1 MAPST
6 IVVCERSDEIALS
19 STFQAAG
26 HTVERA
32 TDGYRAIELTER
44 TKPDAIFIQLG
55 VDGPAG
61 PELLR
66 RIRVISSQARVVFIL
81 EPGGGAV
88 SAADLLRGGADGVLS
103 PEPDTDALYRALDGV
118 LSGGC
123 VLSPVVARE
132 LLEPFAQASHRERE
146 WARSLADSA
155 RQAEELASTKAEF
168 LSNVSHE
175 LRTPLTIIKGV
186 AQAVGR
192 FGAATEDEAAMLAKL
207 EEAAT
212 KLTRMVENL
221 LMLAEMERGE
231 FQLNVDACDMVALV
245 REATEDT
252 AGRYPKVTLDLRVP
266 VAIPARADADRI
278 REVIRQLV
286 DNGCRYSQEGGV
298 VTVQA
303 KRAVEGIVVSVN
315 DQGKGVDR
323 RVVAAAFGEA
333 FTPGEQVLTKEKAGL
348 GMGLNLARNLVALH
362 GGILSAEPL
371 PGGGSK
377 VSFVIPA
384 EPHTQKPHPPAP
396 QEQPLP
402 AQVQAPTPQEST
414 LTQPSAAP
422 AQESPPE
429 IAVQP
434 DEQDT
439 LAQLRELQRRL
450 AQIEERAQQQS

>member
-1 MAPST
+1 MAS
-6 IVVCERSDEIALS
+6 IVVCERSEEIALS
-19 STFQAAG
+19 SSFQAAG
-26 HTVERA
+26 HMVERA
-32 TDGYRAIELTER
+32 TDGYRVIELAER
-44 TKPDAIFIQLG
+44 TKPDAIFVQLG

-66 RIRVISSQARVVFIL
+66 RIRVVSTQIRVVCIL
-81 EPGGGAV
+81 EPASGTV
-88 SAADLLRGGADGVLS
+88 SAADLLRAGADGVLS
-103 PEPDTDALYRALDGV
+103 AQPGTEALYWALEGV

-123 VLSPVVARE
+123 VLSPEVARE
-132 LLEPFAQASHRERE
+132 LLEPFAQASHREKE
-146 WARSLADSA
+146 WARSLAESA
-155 RQAEELASTKAEF
+155 RQTEELASTKAEF

-186 AQAVGR
+186 AQAVGK
-192 FGAATEDEAAMLAKL
+192 FGAASEDEAAMLGKL

-231 FQLNVDACDMVALV
+231 FQLNVDACDMAALV
-245 REATEDT
+245 REAAED
-252 AGRYPKVTLDLRVP
+252 AASRYPKVNVDLRLP
-266 VAIPARADADRI
+266 VSIPARADADRI
-278 REVIRQLV
+278 REVIRQIV
-286 DNGCRYSQEGGV
+286 DNGCRYSEEGGAV
-298 VTVQA
+298 LVQA

-333 FTPGEQVLTKEKAGL
+333 FSPGEKVLTKEKAGL

-377 VSFVIPA
+377 VSFVIPPDPQA
-384 EPHTQKPHPPAP
+384 QTTAP
-396 QEQPLP
+396 QAASQQPE
-402 AQVQAPTPQEST
+402 VRQE
-414 LTQPSAAP
+414 
-422 AQESPPE
+422 PE
-429 IAVQP
+429 PVQP
-434 DEQDT
+434 DAGAAEEPQQKEISIDADEGDT

>member
-1 MAPST
+1 MSPST
-6 IVVCERSDEIALS
+6 IVVCERSEEIALS
-19 STFQAAG
+19 SSFQAAG

-32 TDGYRAIELTER
+32 TDGYRAIELAER

-66 RIRVISSQARVVFIL
+66 RIRVVSTQIRVVCIL
-81 EPGGGAV
+81 EPASGTV
-88 SAADLLRGGADGVLS
+88 SAADLLRAGADGVLS
-103 PEPDTDALYRALDGV
+103 AQPGTEALYWALDGV
-118 LSGGC
+118 LAGGC
-123 VLSPVVARE
+123 VLSPEVARE
-132 LLEPFAQASHRERE
+132 LLEPFAQASHREKE
-146 WARSLADSA
+146 WARSLAESA
-155 RQAEELASTKAEF
+155 RHAEELASTKAEF

-186 AQAVGR
+186 AQAVGK
-192 FGAATEDEAAMLAKL
+192 FGAASEDEAAMLAKL

-245 REATEDT
+245 REASED
-252 AGRYPKVTLDLRVP
+252 AAAKYPKVTVDLRLP
-266 VAIPARADADRI
+266 VSIPARADADRF
-278 REVIRQLV
+278 REVIRQIV
-286 DNGCRYSQEGGV
+286 DNGCRYSEEGGT

-303 KRAVEGIVVSVN
+303 KRAVEGVVVSVN

-333 FTPGEQVLTKEKAGL
+333 FSPGEKVLTKERAGL
-348 GMGLNLARNLVALH
+348 GMGLNLARNLIALH

-384 EPHTQKPHPPAP
+384 EPQTQA
-396 QEQPLP
+396 
-402 AQVQAPTPQEST
+402 A
-414 LTQPSAAP
+414 AAP
-422 AQESPPE
+422 AAPQHPEVRQEPE
-429 IAVQP
+429 PAQTGAGATEEPTQKEISIDA
-434 DEQDT
+434 DEGDT

-450 AQIEERAQQQS
+450 AQIEERAQQS

>member
-1 MAPST
+1 MNPST
-6 IVVCERSDEIALS
+6 IVVCERSEEIALS
-19 STFQAAG
+19 SSFQAAG

-32 TDGYRAIELTER
+32 TDGYRVIELAER
-44 TKPDAIFIQLG
+44 TKPDAIFVQLG

-66 RIRVISSQARVVFIL
+66 RIRVVSPQIRVVCIL
-81 EPGGGAV
+81 EPESGTV
-88 SAADLLRGGADGVLS
+88 SAADLLRASADGVLS
-103 PEPDTDALYRALDGV
+103 AQPGTETLYWALDGV

-123 VLSPVVARE
+123 VLSPEVARE
-132 LLEPFAQASHRERE
+132 LLEPFAQASHREKE
-146 WARSLADSA
+146 WARSLAESA
-155 RQAEELASTKAEF
+155 RQTEELASTKAEF

-186 AQAVGR
+186 AQAVGK

-245 REATEDT
+245 REAADD
-252 AGRYPKVTLDLRVP
+252 AAARYPKVNVDLRLP
-266 VAIPARADADRI
+266 VSIPARADADRI
-278 REVIRQLV
+278 REVIRQIV
-286 DNGCRYSQEGGV
+286 DNGCRYSEEGGT

-333 FTPGEQVLTKEKAGL
+333 FSPGEQVLTKERAGL

-377 VSFVIPA
+377 VSFVIP
-384 EPHTQKPHPPAP
+384 PDP
-396 QEQPLP
+396 Q
-402 AQVQAPTPQEST
+402 AQTA
-414 LTQPSAAP
+414 AAP
-422 AQESPPE
+422 AAPE
-429 IAVQP
+429 QPEVRKEPEPAQP
-434 DEQDT
+434 DAGAAEEPSQKEISIDADEGDT

>member
-1 MAPST
+1 MSPST
-6 IVVCERSDEIALS
+6 IVVCERSEEIALS
-19 STFQAAG
+19 SSFQAAG

-32 TDGYRAIELTER
+32 TDGYRVIELAER
-44 TKPDAIFIQLG
+44 TKPDAIFVQLG

-66 RIRVISSQARVVFIL
+66 RIRVVSTQIRVVCIL
-81 EPGGGAV
+81 EPASGTV
-88 SAADLLRGGADGVLS
+88 SAADLLRAGADGVLS
-103 PEPDTDALYRALDGV
+103 AQPGTEALYWALDGV

-123 VLSPVVARE
+123 VLSPEVARE
-132 LLEPFAQASHRERE
+132 LLEPFAQASHREKE
-146 WARSLADSA
+146 WARSLAESA

-186 AQAVGR
+186 AQAVGK
-192 FGAATEDEAAMLAKL
+192 FGAASEDEAAMLAKL

-245 REATEDT
+245 REAADD
-252 AGRYPKVTLDLRVP
+252 AAARYPKVNVDLRLP
-266 VAIPARADADRI
+266 VSIPARADADRI
-278 REVIRQLV
+278 REVIRQIV
-286 DNGCRYSQEGGV
+286 DNGCRYSEEGGTV
-298 VTVQA
+298 LVQA
-303 KRAVEGIVVSVN
+303 KRAVEGIVVSIN

-333 FTPGEQVLTKEKAGL
+333 FSPGEQVLTKEKAGL

-377 VSFVIPA
+377 VSFVIPPDPQA
-384 EPHTQKPHPPAP
+384 QTAAAQAAP
-396 QEQPLP
+396 QQPEVRQEPEP
-402 AQVQAPTPQEST
+402 AQPSVGEAEETPQK
-414 LTQPSAAP
+414 
-422 AQESPPE
+422 E
-429 IAVQP
+429 ISIDA
-434 DEQDT
+434 DEGDT

>member
-1 MAPST
+1 MSLST
-6 IVVCERSDEIALS
+6 LVVCERPEESALS
-19 STFQAAG
+19 TVFAEAG

-32 TDGYRAIELTER
+32 TDGYRVIELAER
-44 TKPDAIFIQLG
+44 SKPAAIFVQLG
-55 VDGPAG
+55 VDGPAA

-66 RIRVISSQARVVFIL
+66 RVRGISAEIRVVCILDPGSVV
-81 EPGGGAV
+81 V
-88 SAADLLRGGADGVLS
+88 SPADLLRAGADGVLS
-103 PEPDTDALYRALDGV
+103 SNSDSEALRSALDGV
-118 LSGGC
+118 LAGGC
-123 VLSPVVARE
+123 VLSPGVARE

-186 AQAVGR
+186 SQVVGK
-192 FGAATEDEAAMLAKL
+192 FGGASDEVAGMLAKL
-207 EEAAT
+207 EDAAT

-221 LMLAEMERGE
+221 LTLAELERGE
-231 FQLNVDACDMVALV
+231 FQLNVEACDVAALV

-252 AGRYPKVTLDLRVP
+252 AVRYPKVNLDVRLP
-266 VAIPARADADRI
+266 VSIPARADADRI
-278 REVIRQLV
+278 REVIRQIV
-286 DNGCRYSQEGGV
+286 DNGCRYSEDGGT

-315 DQGKGVDR
+315 DHGKGVDR

-333 FTPGEQVLTKEKAGL
+333 FSPGEKVLTKERAGL
-348 GMGLNLARNLVALH
+348 GLGLNLARSLIALH

-384 EPHTQKPHPPAP
+384 EPHRQAAVAPPAP
-396 QEQPLP
+396 QQPAVRREP
-402 AQVQAPTPQEST
+402 EPVASEDGAE
-414 LTQPSAAP
+414 
-422 AQESPPE
+422 EPPPRE
-429 IAVQP
+429 IAIEP
-434 DEQDT
+434 DEGDT
-439 LAQLRELQRRL
+439 LQQLRDLQRRL
-450 AQIEERAQQQS
+450 AQIEERAQQS